1 MARRLFNARV
11 FVYEGTSLMRIS
23 LHFDKICYFKVPI
36 LPSRTTIKK
45 PLKTAFNL
53 CSVSLNRFL

>member
-1 MARRLFNARV
+1 MARRLFNAIV

-36 LPSRTTIKK
+36 LPGGSTIKM
-45 PLKTAFNL
+45 PVKTDFNL
-53 CSVSLNRFL
+53 YSVSLHRLI